1 MKRFLIGLVAIVAV
15 AGLAFGT
22 WQVAYA
28 QGQAAGRA
36 AVAAA
41 RADFLQGRPGG
52 ADGGAGQGPVAG
64 TVDRVNGATLTLTT
78 DAGNVMVMLDERTQ
92 VRRLVAADPSDLK
105 AGERVLVTGA
115 RAADGTVTAAAIQI
129 QGS

>member
-1 MKRFLIGLVAIVAV
+1 
-15 AGLAFGT
+15 
-22 WQVAYA
+22 
-28 QGQAAGRA
+28 
-36 AVAAA
+36 
-41 RADFLQGRPGG
+41 
-52 ADGGAGQGPVAG
+52 
-64 TVDRVNGATLTLTT
+64 VNGATLTLTT